1 MWRRAY
7 GITRRDMRGGSGT
20 EVDAKHFDEVL
31 GSSEFYVYIPP
42 SGKLKGYEE
51 MRAFLKA
58 EGCLVE
64 YPGHSDLAPNK
75 NYQVVAIT
83 QSGNLLSDAALRRAH
98 RWAHQR
104 NFLHSFFQPLTLRK
118 PSP

>member
-1 MWRRAY
+1 
-7 GITRRDMRGGSGT
+7 MRGGSGT
-20 EVDAKHFDEVL
+20 EVDATHFDEVL
-31 GSSEFYVYIPP
+31 GSSEFYVYVPP

-51 MRAFLKA
+51 LRTFLKS

-64 YPGHSDLAPNK
+64 YPGHSDLVPNK
-75 NYQVVAIT
+75 NYLVVAIS
-83 QSGNLLSDAALRRAH
+83 QSGNLLSDASLRRAH

-104 NFLHSFFQPLTLRK
+104 NFLHSFFQPLTRAK